1 MSDFNDIEHTQKSPI
16 EISLIRDQNIDLWFQ
31 VGPKPINHKAAIDRV
46 TADISSDSPH
56 KTFRLVVH
64 KGHETYA
71 RIAAKIDTGRRLDIW
86 PPFFDTKLS
95 SSCKENIAGFI
106 LEYLKQRLSENSV
119 KYTQARFLKL
129 HPNAKQW
136 QDALLRDGFYFVAEA
151 AILNYAKS
159 GMYNCTAHPY
169 TISRGNIFTEACL
182 LDLYLAC
189 QAGTMDRADR
199 DPNVELRADFYD
211 FLDPAEAS
219 ADRSTWLVATTNI
232 GPVGLLIPQIDH
244 PARSGWI
251 AYIGVIKPYRGQR
264 VGTALIG
271 HFLTGQTATDVIKVM
286 VDLHNHNSIQLHKS
300 NGFED
305 SLERFF
311 TYRKPLG

>member
-1 MSDFNDIEHTQKSPI
+1 MSDFNNIEQNQQSLF
-16 EISLIRDQNIDLWFQ
+16 EISPIRDQNIDLWFQ
-31 VGPKPINHKAAIDRV
+31 VGPKPINHRAAIDRV

-71 RIAAKIDTGRRLDIW
+71 RIAAKVDTGKRLEIW
-86 PPFFDTKLS
+86 PPFFNPKLS
-95 SSCKENIAGFI
+95 AICKEDISNLI
-106 LEYLKQRLSENSV
+106 LEYFKRILSENTV
-119 KYTQARFLKL
+119 KYNQARFLKL
-129 HPNAKQW
+129 HPDAKQW

-151 AILNYAKS
+151 AILNYVKS
-159 GMYNCTAHPY
+159 GIYNCAAHPY
-169 TISRGNIFTEACL
+169 AISRGNIFTEACL
-182 LDLYLAC
+182 LDLYIAC
-189 QAGTMDRADR
+189 QADTMDRADR
-199 DPNVELRADFYD
+199 DPNVELQADFFD

-251 AYIGVIKPYRGQR
+251 AYIGVIKPCRGQR

-271 HFLTGQTATDVIKVM
+271 HFLSGHDAVEVIRVM
-286 VDLHNHNSIQLHKS
+286 VDVHNHNSIQLYQP
-300 NGFED
+300 EV
-305 SLERFF
+305 
-311 TYRKPLG
+311 PLTRM